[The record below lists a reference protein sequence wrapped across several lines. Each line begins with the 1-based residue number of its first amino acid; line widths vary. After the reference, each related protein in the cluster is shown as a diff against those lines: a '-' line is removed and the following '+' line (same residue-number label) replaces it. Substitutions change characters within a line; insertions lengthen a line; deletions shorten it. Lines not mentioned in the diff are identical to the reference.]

1 MLRKQVLALGAV
13 LGIVCSPISAN
24 AVEWTVGLGG
34 GVAPDY
40 EGSDEYELVPLWNI
54 RANDLYDPNTYVQ
67 VLGPKLNSNFL
78 PHNNLR
84 LGLSG
89 QYVAERDDVDNDQV
103 DRLSSTDDGFM
114 LGALLGYDFK
124 LSGNRVWGFEF
135 DPRWD
140 VSDDI
145 GGLFTLRTHY
155 IAPFGGSWRFR
166 GGIESTYASEDYMD
180 EYFSISAADSA
191 ASGLNTF
198 NADDGFKDVG
208 VNASLTYQFAG
219 NWSATG
225 LVRYTRLLG
234 DAEDSP
240 VTDDAGDENQVF
252 SGLLI
257 NYTF

>member
-13 LGIVCSPISAN
+13 LGIVCSPMSAN

-145 GGLFTLRTHY
+145 GGLFTRSGLTISR
-155 IAPFGGSWRFR
+155 PSGDPGGF
-166 GGIESTYASEDYMD
+166 A
-180 EYFSISAADSA
+180 A
-191 ASGLNTF
+191 ASRAPTPPRTTWTSTS
-198 NADDGFKDVG
+198 
-208 VNASLTYQFAG
+208 AS
-219 NWSATG
+219 
-225 LVRYTRLLG
+225 VPPTRQPAASTPSTRTTASRTL
-234 DAEDSP
+234 A
-240 VTDDAGDENQVF
+240 
-252 SGLLI
+252 
-257 NYTF
+257 

>member
-1 MLRKQVLALGAV
+1 MAQKQLLALVAV
-13 LGIVCSPISAN
+13 LGLACLPSSAN

-40 EGSDEYELVPLWNI
+40 EGSENYELVPMWNI
-54 RANDLYDPNTYVQ
+54 QAKNLYDPNTYVA

-78 PHNNLR
+78 PDDNLR

-89 QYVAERDDVDNDQV
+89 QYVAKRDDVENNKV
-103 DRLSSTDDGFM
+103 DRLSSTDDGLM
-114 LGALLGYDFK
+114 LGALLGYDLK
-124 LSGNRVWGFEF
+124 LSGNRVWGVEF

-140 VSDDI
+140 VSDEI

-155 IAPFGGSWRFR
+155 IAPFGGAWRFR
-166 GGIESTYASEDYMD
+166 GGIETTYASEDYMD
-180 EYFSISAADSA
+180 EYFSINAADSA
-191 ASGLNTF
+191 ASGLSTY
-198 NADDGFKDVG
+198 NADDGFKDVA

-225 LVRYTRLLG
+225 LVRYTRLVG
-234 DAEDSP
+234 DAADSP
-240 VTDDAGDENQVF
+240 VTDDVGNENQVF

-257 NYTF
+257 NYSF